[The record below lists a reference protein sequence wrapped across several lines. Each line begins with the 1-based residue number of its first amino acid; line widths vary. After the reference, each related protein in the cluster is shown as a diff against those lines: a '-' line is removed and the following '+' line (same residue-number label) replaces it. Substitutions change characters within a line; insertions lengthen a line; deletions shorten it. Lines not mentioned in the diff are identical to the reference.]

1 MKMTVNDAILRYNLI
16 AAMKFIDG
24 DYSISRDLKIKLIR
38 YKIDL
43 EKVKNDFVAFQE
55 KAMEEIKTEEYKTLF
70 NKENKTEEES
80 QKLVE
85 IANGL
90 NEELGKLISN
100 KTMETVNVK
109 SFEFLTEDEFNEILS
124 VNIENSPLINSN
136 QLDANT
142 YVELIHNVFVK

>member
-142 YVELIHNVFVK
+142 YVKLIHNVFVK

>member
-124 VNIENSPLINSN
+124 VNIENSPLINNN

>member
-70 NKENKTEEES
+70 NKENKTEEEN

-124 VNIENSPLINSN
+124 VNIENSPVINSN